1 MGVVAMSAPF
11 RGHQFLAITG
21 TPGAGKSTLAAAI
34 SASLHVP
41 VLSAG
46 DVARA
51 VDDQSRATG
60 AMAAEDLFRDEWGK
74 RVSDSGSGPLIL
86 EGIPRKMSQLD
97 LLPPSTLTI
106 ALMCTWEIS
115 ELRLLARNRIDDGFA
130 RERYEAQLVQFGAN
144 EVGQLEGTWIMGLV
158 GPDNLIR
165 TDNLTPQEVT
175 RSVMFYLSGLSVS
188 AWPRVTGHA

>member
-21 TPGAGKSTLAAAI
+21 TPGAGKSTLAAAV

-46 DVARA
+46 DVART
-51 VDDQSRATG
+51 VDDQSRSTG
-60 AMAAEDLFRDEWGK
+60 AMAAEDLFRDEWSK
-74 RVSDSGSGPLIL
+74 RVSASGSGPLIL

-97 LLPPSTLTI
+97 LLPPNTLTI
-106 ALMCTWEIS
+106 ALMCAWEVS
-115 ELRLLARNRIDDGFA
+115 EMRLLARNRIDDGFA
-130 RERYEAQLVQFGAN
+130 RERYEAQLVQFGAHK
-144 EVGQLEGTWIMGLV
+144 VDQLEGTWIFGLV

-165 TDNLTPQEVT
+165 TDLMTPQEVAQG
-175 RSVMFYLSGLSVS
+175 VMFYLLGLSVS
-188 AWPRVTGHA
+188 AWPRVTGDA

>member
-11 RGHQFLAITG
+11 KGHQFLAITG

-51 VDDQSRATG
+51 VDDQSRSTG

-74 RVSDSGSGPLIL
+74 RISASGSGPLIL

-97 LLPPSTLTI
+97 LLPPNTLTI
-106 ALMCTWEIS
+106 ALMCAWEVS
-115 ELRLLARNRIDDGFA
+115 EFRLLARNRIDDGFA
-130 RERYEAQLVQFGAN
+130 RERYEAQLVQFGAH
-144 EVGQLEGTWIMGLV
+144 EVDQLEGTWILGLV
-158 GPDNLIR
+158 GPDNLIQ
-165 TDNLTPQEVT
+165 TDLMTPQEVAQG
-175 RSVMFYLSGLSVS
+175 VMLYLLGLSVS
-188 AWPRVTGHA
+188 AWPRVTGDA

>member
-1 MGVVAMSAPF
+1 
-11 RGHQFLAITG
+11 
-21 TPGAGKSTLAAAI
+21 
-34 SASLHVP
+34 
-41 VLSAG
+41 
-46 DVARA
+46 
-51 VDDQSRATG
+51 
-60 AMAAEDLFRDEWGK
+60 MAAEDLFRDEWSK

-165 TDNLTPQEVT
+165 TDSLTPQEVT
-175 RSVMFYLSGLSVS
+175 HSVTLYLLGLSLS

>member
-21 TPGAGKSTLAAAI
+21 TPGAGKSTLAAAV

-46 DVARA
+46 DVART
-51 VDDQSRATG
+51 VDAQSRSTG
-60 AMAAEDLFRDEWGK
+60 AMAAEDLFRDEWSK
-74 RVSDSGSGPLIL
+74 RVSASGSGPLIL

-97 LLPPSTLTI
+97 LLPPNTLTI
-106 ALMCTWEIS
+106 ALMCAWEVS
-115 ELRLLARNRIDDGFA
+115 EMRLLARNRIDDGFA
-130 RERYEAQLVQFGAN
+130 RERYEAQLVQFGAH
-144 EVGQLEGTWIMGLV
+144 EVDQLEGTWILGLV

-165 TDNLTPQEVT
+165 TDLMTPQEVAQG
-175 RSVMFYLSGLSVS
+175 VMFYLLGLSVS
-188 AWPRVTGHA
+188 AWPRVTGDA